1 MDLLGEWSKASDRWN
16 PGSAPYILEADV
28 EADADFLKNHATV
41 THHGWDEARQARDF
55 DCKTDRRFHIGLLPV
70 PFMGNL
76 STASIYVLMTNPGVT
91 RNDYK
96 EYEERAFRS
105 ALLAN
110 LKQERLDGCLPFPYL
125 DPQFDWHDGF
135 KYWDGK
141 LGKTIQ
147 KLAEARGIS
156 EPQARTEM
164 GDKLAVIQL
173 VPYHS
178 ANGPNDS
185 KRLNSLP
192 SVHLA
197 GEFVRDTVVKRVSAK
212 QAIVIAMRRVKK
224 WDQYLPADLTEE
236 QGVIK
241 SANPGEARAANL
253 SPTSRGGCA
262 ILRHLG
268 ATA

>member
-1 MDLLGEWSKASDRWN
+1 
-16 PGSAPYILEADV
+16 
-28 EADADFLKNHATV
+28 
-41 THHGWDEARQARDF
+41 
-55 DCKTDRRFHIGLLPV
+55 
-70 PFMGNL
+70 MGNL

-96 EYEERAFRS
+96 EYEEPAFRS

-110 LKQERLDGCLPFPYL
+110 LKQERLDGCLPFRYL

-135 KYWDGK
+135 KYWDRKVG

-147 KLAEARGIS
+147 ELAEARRIS
-156 EPQARTEM
+156 KPQARTEM

-185 KRLNSLP
+185 KRLNSWP
-192 SVHLA
+192 SVYLA
-197 GEFVRDTVVKRVSAK
+197 GEFVRDTVAKRVRAK
-212 QAIVIAMRRVKK
+212 QAIVIAMRRVKR

-236 QGVIK
+236 QGVIR
-241 SANPGEARAANL
+241 SANPGEARAASL
-253 SPTSRGGCA
+253 RPTSPGGRA